1 MINNRIYICIF
12 AVLPRGSGL
21 RRGTTRER
29 LEVDKGRLL
38 IACRFD
44 PNRTLQGFAPS
55 YFLFGLFQAY
65 FWVFLGV
72 CLWFP
77 SLKVTK
83 SFIHLNVDSIKFVT
97 FAASLINK
105 QVIMCQLQVQVYAN
119 ETAFASNKRL
129 FERIVSVNDSCSIP
143 YETIAKAVAFLYGR
157 DVVLIY
163 KLTLK

>member
-1 MINNRIYICIF
+1 MINIRIYICIF
-12 AVLPRGSGL
+12 AMLPRGSGL
-21 RRGTTRER
+21 RRGTTCER

-38 IACRFD
+38 MACRFD
-44 PNRTLQGFAPS
+44 PGRSPQRLAPI
-55 YFLFGLFQAY
+55 YFFFSLIQAY

-83 SFIHLNVDSIKFVT
+83 YFILLNVDSINFVT
-97 FAASLINK
+97 FATSLVNK
-105 QVIMCQLQVQVYAN
+105 QVIMCQLQ
-119 ETAFASNKRL
+119 
-129 FERIVSVNDSCSIP
+129 VNDSCSIP
-143 YETIAKAVAFLYGR
+143 YETIVKAVAFLFGF

>member
-12 AVLPRGSGL
+12 AMLPRGSGQ
-21 RRGTTRER
+21 RRGTTCER

-44 PNRTLQGFAPS
+44 PGRSPQRLAPI
-55 YFLFGLFQAY
+55 YFFFGLIQAY

-83 SFIHLNVDSIKFVT
+83 SFIHLNVDSIKSIT

-105 QVIMCQLQVQVYAN
+105 QVIMCQLQIQVS
-119 ETAFASNKRL
+119 F
-129 FERIVSVNDSCSIP
+129 SIP
-143 YETIAKAVAFLYGR
+143 YETIAKAIAFLYGL

>member
-12 AVLPRGSGL
+12 AVLPRGK
-21 RRGTTRER
+21 RQCRGTSFER
-29 LEVDKGRLL
+29 SEVDMGRLL

-44 PNRTLQGFAPS
+44 PVERRRELRRSTIFFGF
-55 YFLFGLFQAY
+55 LQAY
-65 FWVFLGV
+65 FWVIPGV

-83 SFIHLNVDSIKFVT
+83 SFIHLNVDSINFVT
-97 FAASLINK
+97 FATSLINK
-105 QVIMCQLQVQVYAN
+105 QVIMCQLQV
-119 ETAFASNKRL
+119 
-129 FERIVSVNDSCSIP
+129 NDPCSFP
-143 YETIAKAVAFLYGR
+143 YETIAKAVAFLYGL

>member
-1 MINNRIYICIF
+1 MINIQFNICIF

-21 RRGTTRER
+21 RRGTTCER
-29 LEVDKGRLL
+29 LEVDMGRLL

-44 PNRTLQGFAPS
+44 PGRTLQRLAPS
-55 YFLFGLFQAY
+55 YLLFGLFRTY
-65 FWVFLGV
+65 FLVFLGV

-119 ETAFASNKRL
+119 EN
-129 FERIVSVNDSCSIP
+129 CQ
-143 YETIAKAVAFLYGR
+143 GR
-157 DVVLIY
+157 SLS
-163 KLTLK
+163 LWS